1 MKDLEEDRA
10 PPEFVDFISK
20 RCRFYALSP
29 SPLEAPV
36 AGRKQFGC
44 NCYASGEDEYYENVV
59 VKAWRSML
67 EWFNVLYANPAHKEM
82 ELYVEEPEDETVN
95 LGWPGEE
102 KQ

>member
-1 MKDLEEDRA
+1 MKDLEEDGA

-36 AGRKQFGC
+36 AGE
-44 NCYASGEDEYYENVV
+44 NSLDAIATPVEDEYYENVV
-59 VKAWRSML
+59 VEAWRSML